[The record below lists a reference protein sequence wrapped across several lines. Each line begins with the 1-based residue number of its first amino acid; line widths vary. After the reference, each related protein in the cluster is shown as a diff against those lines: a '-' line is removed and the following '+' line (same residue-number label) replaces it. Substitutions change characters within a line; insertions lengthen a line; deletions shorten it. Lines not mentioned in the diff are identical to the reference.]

1 MTVLLAAWL
10 TTGIVVGIVMSHR
23 RHDRFPWWLLG
34 VAFGPLLV
42 PLALGE
48 ERREEPTGR
57 AGPPQE
63 SQDRAVPA
71 LVAIDRR
78 TRQTREEG
86 RMTMTTAATQVEL
99 EPPVLD
105 EPALEEDI
113 VEECGLGSFPAS
125 DPPSWWAA
133 G

>member
-1 MTVLLAAWL
+1 MTVLLATWL
-10 TTGIVVGIVMSHR
+10 ATGIVAGIVMSYR

-48 ERREEPTGR
+48 GRGEEPPVGLDHPK
-57 AGPPQE
+57 G

-71 LVAIDRR
+71 LVAIDDS
-78 TRQTREEG
+78 RE
-86 RMTMTTAATQVEL
+86 AATPL
-99 EPPVLD
+99 TAGLD
-105 EPALEEDI
+105 RRERK
-113 VEECGLGSFPAS
+113 
-125 DPPSWWAA
+125 A